1 MPGEDIPTEYTDV
14 NPDRRRPP
22 PFWQRKFYA
31 IPNSLDDLNGPAGGM
46 MLLPTSIHWAKK
58 GGSTVDLST
67 RGGRSIAYGAAMG
80 EGTLEQV
87 CGIVNGEHLLREWD
101 TIPKAL
107 RMTALWED
115 RFPELKRTL
124 TDKQRAYYTSFP
136 NMF

>member
-1 MPGEDIPTEYTDV
+1 MPGEDIPTEDTDV
-14 NPDRRRPP
+14 NPERRRPP
-22 PFWQRKFYA
+22 PFGQRKYYA
-31 IPNSLDDLNGPAGGM
+31 IPDSLDELHGPSDGM
-46 MLLPTSIHWAKK
+46 IRLPPSIHWARK

-87 CGIVNGEHLLREWD
+87 CGIINREHLVSEWA

-124 TDKQRAYYTSFP
+124 TDKQRAYYASFP